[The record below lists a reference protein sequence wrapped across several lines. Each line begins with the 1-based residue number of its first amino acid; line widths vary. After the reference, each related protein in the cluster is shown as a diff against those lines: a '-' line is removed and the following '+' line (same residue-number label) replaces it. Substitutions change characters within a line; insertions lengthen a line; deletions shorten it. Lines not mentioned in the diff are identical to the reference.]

1 MAGFSG
7 DRPDHHRFCASWIA
21 VGAEQMGKMGLLG
34 MQERVSLVGGEFAIE
49 SLPGG
54 GTEVR
59 AGFAVG
65 EKAPSKS

>member
-1 MAGFSG
+1 
-7 DRPDHHRFCASWIA
+7 
-21 VGAEQMGKMGLLG
+21 MGLLG

-65 EKAPSKS
+65 EKAPIAYVQDNDVRPERLGEAQRLLAVAGLTH